1 MIYERKIFMSNY
13 LVTAQAEV
21 LYEKAYGILAK
32 YSNLSN
38 ENDIPECIKK
48 IEDNLA
54 DFARKIILC
63 DTMEDIENVKQNLTI
78 YENIIDNISILY
90 SKDMAV

>member
-48 IEDNLA
+48 IEDNFCLLYTSDAA
-54 DFARKIILC
+54 DEL
-63 DTMEDIENVKQNLTI
+63 
-78 YENIIDNISILY
+78 
-90 SKDMAV
+90 